1 MATVSFRMDD
11 ATKKKFERLCDD
23 LGMSMSTAVN
33 VFVKKAVQE
42 HGIPFEV
49 KTDPFYSEGNLRAID
64 ASIAQLD
71 QGRGVTKTLEEL
83 ERMENDE

>member
-33 VFVKKAVQE
+33 VFIKKAVREQR
-42 HGIPFEV
+42 IPFEINS
-49 KTDPFYSEGNLRAID
+49 DPFYSEENLRVID

-83 ERMENDE
+83 ERMGNE

>member
-33 VFVKKAVQE
+33 VFVKKAVREQR
-42 HGIPFEV
+42 IPFEINS
-49 KTDPFYSEGNLRAID
+49 DPFYSEGNLRAID

-83 ERMENDE
+83 ERMGNE

>member
-33 VFVKKAVQE
+33 VFIKKAVQE

-49 KTDPFYSEGNLRAID
+49 KTDPFYSEGNM
-64 ASIAQLD
+64 
-71 QGRGVTKTLEEL
+71 KYLEQIVREHEEGKAAWHEHEL
-83 ERMENDE
+83 VEVDE

>member
-33 VFVKKAVQE
+33 VFVKKAVREQR
-42 HGIPFEV
+42 IPFEINS
-49 KTDPFYSEGNLRAID
+49 DPFYSEGNLRVID

-83 ERMENDE
+83 ERMENE

>member
-23 LGMSMSTAVN
+23 LGMSMSTAFN
-33 VFVKKAVQE
+33 VFAKQSVREQK
-42 HGIPFEV
+42 IPFEV
-49 KTDPFYSEGNLRAID
+49 KNDPFYSEGNLRAID

-83 ERMENDE
+83 ERMGNE

>member
-33 VFVKKAVQE
+33 VFIKKAVQE
-42 HGIPFEV
+42 HGMPFEV
-49 KTDPFYSEGNLRAID
+49 KTDPFYSETNMRVLEE
-64 ASIAQLD
+64 SIARLN
-71 QGRGVTKTLEEL
+71 QGRGVTKTMEEL
-83 ERMENDE
+83 ERMENE

>member
-33 VFVKKAVQE
+33 VFAKQAIREQR
-42 HGIPFEV
+42 IPF
-49 KTDPFYSEGNLRAID
+49 KIT
-64 ASIAQLD
+64 LD
-71 QGRGVTKTLEEL
+71 LLGAEPDGPNE
-83 ERMENDE
+83 

>member
-23 LGMSMSTAVN
+23 LGMSMSTAFN
-33 VFVKKAVQE
+33 VFAKKAVQE
-42 HGIPFEV
+42 YGMPFEV

-83 ERMENDE
+83 ERMENE

>member
-33 VFVKKAVQE
+33 VFVKKAVREQR
-42 HGIPFEV
+42 IPFEINS
-49 KTDPFYSEGNLRAID
+49 DPFYSEGNLRVID

-71 QGRGVTKTLEEL
+71 QGCRVTKTLEEL
-83 ERMENDE
+83 ERMENE